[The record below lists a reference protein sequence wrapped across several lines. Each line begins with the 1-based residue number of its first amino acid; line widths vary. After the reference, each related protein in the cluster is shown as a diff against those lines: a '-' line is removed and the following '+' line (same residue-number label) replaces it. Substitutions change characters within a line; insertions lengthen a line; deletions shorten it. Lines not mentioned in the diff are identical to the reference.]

1 MRRTERPGPAVPSPI
16 ARLLGDDDEGQ
27 LEPQNSIVL
36 HSKLAGYRSSMAVSS
51 WLCACC
57 PPHIGRCSPNLHRHE
72 AAVAALL
79 APTAAEQ
86 EPYFKT
92 RQQRAAKAG
101 DGGEMVQMRKK
112 TAAMGRDFASLLSA
126 HERQEASVGDLRQ
139 KVRTLRAELEQ
150 RDKALDL
157 ARRTVDRLNADKG
170 QLEAGAA
177 GGCCWKVMAGPGFA
191 GAVGTPGMAQRAPLA
206 QEHRHDPGF
215 PVLHNPPLPLGC
227 RHAGVCAQ
235 AGGAAAVGQARGGAA
250 AALLPVQVTGGV
262 PVPAVKAAAAQT

>member
-126 HERQEASVGDLRQ
+126 P
-139 KVRTLRAELEQ
+139 RAAGGQ
-150 RDKALDL
+150 RGRPA
-157 ARRTVDRLNADKG
+157 AEGADSAG
-170 QLEAGAA
+170 GAGAA
-177 GGCCWKVMAGPGFA
+177 GQGAGPGA
-191 GAVGTPGMAQRAPLA
+191 A
-206 QEHRHDPGF
+206 HRG
-215 PVLHNPPLPLGC
+215 
-227 RHAGVCAQ
+227 
-235 AGGAAAVGQARGGAA
+235 
-250 AALLPVQVTGGV
+250 
-262 PVPAVKAAAAQT
+262 PA